1 MPDSP
6 ERPKIRGRERQAL
19 IQALR
24 AGVVPRTGLHH
35 IQVGRSAELDA
46 LLRNVDHVQDGGSAV
61 RFVIGEYGSGK
72 TFFLNLIRLVALERG
87 LVAVHAD
94 LTPDKRLQSGG
105 DHARAL
111 YAELMRNLSTRTRP
125 DGGALPA
132 LVERFVA
139 QAAKEAQEQGRD
151 PEAVI
156 RERLAS
162 LEELVAGYDFAGVVA
177 QYWRAHEEGDAATKA
192 AALRWLRGEY
202 PNRTAAKKDLD
213 VSTVID
219 DASWYDYLKL
229 MARFARLAGYGG
241 LVVVLDEMVNLYK
254 LNHQTAR
261 SRNYEQVLRIVN
273 DSLQGLAEGVL
284 FLLGGT
290 PEFLMDPYRGLY
302 SYEAL
307 QSRLAENRFARDGL
321 VDLSG
326 PVVRLQNLS
335 PEDLYVLL
343 GNIRRVFAGGDE
355 DGHLVPD
362 PALQA
367 FMRHC
372 AERVGDAY
380 FRTPRNTVRAFTDLL
395 AVLEQNPQAT
405 WEGLLGTVTLEE
417 ERNPDLEPLAESDAT
432 EPDATEP
439 DATEPDATDPGTTT
453 VSAVGSDGADD
464 DLSSFR
470 L

>member
-1 MPDSP
+1 MPDSTD
-6 ERPKIRGRERQAL
+6 RPKIRGRERQAL
-19 IQALR
+19 VQALR
-24 AGVVPRTGLHH
+24 AGVVPRAGLHH
-35 IQVGRSAELDA
+35 IQVGRSAELNA
-46 LLRNVDHVQDGGSAV
+46 LVRDVEHAQDGGSAV

-72 TFFLNLIRLVALERG
+72 TFFLNLTRLIALEQG
-87 LVAVHAD
+87 LVTVHAD
-94 LTPDKRLQSGG
+94 LTPDKRLQSSGG
-105 DHARAL
+105 HARAL

-139 QAAKEAQEQGRD
+139 QAARVAGEEGRD
-151 PEAVI
+151 TEAVI
-156 RERLAS
+156 RERLAE
-162 LEELVAGYDFAGVVA
+162 LEELVAGYDFAGVLA
-177 QYWRAHEEGDAATKA
+177 QYWRAHEDDDAVTKSA
-192 AALRWLRGEY
+192 VLRWLRGEY

-219 DASWYDYLKL
+219 DANWYEALKL
-229 MARFARLAGYGG
+229 MARFVRLAGYGG
-241 LVVVLDEMVNLYK
+241 LVVVVDEVVNLYK
-254 LNHQTAR
+254 MNHKTSR

-273 DSLQGLAEGVL
+273 DSLQGISEGVL
-284 FLLGGT
+284 FLFGGT

-307 QSRLAENRFARDGL
+307 QTRLAENRFAHDGL

-326 PVVRLQNLS
+326 PVIRLQNLS

-355 DGHLVPD
+355 EGEMVPD
-362 PALQA
+362 VALQA

-372 AERVGDAY
+372 AETVGDAY

-395 AVLEQNPQAT
+395 AVLEQNPGAE
-405 WEGLLGTVTLEE
+405 WEALLGGVALEE
-417 ERNPDLEPLAESDAT
+417 ERNPDLEPLADDGEEA
-432 EPDATEP
+432 
-439 DATEPDATDPGTTT
+439 
-453 VSAVGSDGADD
+453 DGAAAGDD
-464 DLSSFR
+464 DLTSFQ

>member
-6 ERPKIRGRERQAL
+6 ERPKIRGRERQSL

-24 AGVVPRTGLHH
+24 AGVVPRAGLHH

-46 LLRNVDHVQDGGSAV
+46 LLHNIEHVLDGGSAV

-72 TFFLNLIRLVALERG
+72 TFFLNLIRLVALEQG

-105 DHARAL
+105 GHARAL

-132 LVERFVA
+132 IVERFVA
-139 QAAKEAQEQGRD
+139 QAAKEAQDQARD
-151 PEAVI
+151 PEQVI
-156 RERLAS
+156 RDRLAS
-162 LEELVAGYDFAGVVA
+162 LQEMVAGFDFASVVA

-202 PNRTAAKKDLD
+202 PNRTSAKNDLN

-229 MARFARLAGYGG
+229 MARFASLAGYGG
-241 LVVVLDEMVNLYK
+241 LLVVVDEMVNLYK
-254 LNHQTAR
+254 LNHKTAR

-273 DSLQGLAEGVL
+273 DSLQGLSEGVL
-284 FLLGGT
+284 FLFGGT

-307 QSRLAENRFARDGL
+307 QSRLAENQFARNGF

-326 PVVRLQNLS
+326 PVVRLQDLS

-343 GNIRRVFAGGDE
+343 GNIRRVFASGDDE
-355 DGHLVPD
+355 RQLVPD
-362 PALQA
+362 AALQA

-395 AVLEQNPQAT
+395 AVLEQNTEAR
-405 WEGLLGTVTLEE
+405 WEGLLGQVVLKEE
-417 ERNPDLEPLAESDAT
+417 TNPDLEPLE
-432 EPDATEP
+432 E
-439 DATEPDATDPGTTT
+439 GT
-453 VSAVGSDGADD
+453 AVGSRAVDANSVAEGQSD
-464 DLSSFR
+464 DLTSFK

>member
-1 MPDSP
+1 MADSSD
-6 ERPKIRGRERQAL
+6 RPALRGRERQAL
-19 IQALR
+19 VQALR
-24 AGVVPRTGLHH
+24 AGVVPRAGLHH

-46 LLRNVDHVQDGGSAV
+46 LLRDVAHVQDGGSAV

-72 TFFLNLIRLVALERG
+72 TFFLNLIRLVGLERG
-87 LVAVHAD
+87 LVTVHAD
-94 LTPDKRLQSGG
+94 LTPDKRLQASTG
-105 DHARAL
+105 HARAL

-132 LVERFVA
+132 LVERFVS
-139 QAAKEAQEQGRD
+139 QAARDAEDAGRRPD
-151 PEAVI
+151 AVI
-156 RERLAS
+156 RERLAE
-162 LEELVAGYDFAGVVA
+162 LEELVSGYDFARVVA
-177 QYWRAHEEGDAATKA
+177 QYWQAHENGDAGTKA

-202 PNRTAAKKDLD
+202 PHRTAARRDLD
-213 VSTVID
+213 VSTIID

-229 MARFARLAGYGG
+229 MARFVRLAGYGG

-254 LNHQTAR
+254 LGHQTAR

-273 DSLQGLAEGVL
+273 DSLQGLSEGVL
-284 FLLGGT
+284 FLFGGT

-307 QSRLAENRFARDGL
+307 QTRLAENRFARDGL

-343 GNIRRVFAGGDE
+343 GNIRHVFASGGRDLVTD
-355 DGHLVPD
+355 DG
-362 PALQA
+362 LQA

-380 FRTPRNTVRAFTDLL
+380 FRTPRTTVRAFTDLL
-395 AVLEQNPQAT
+395 AVLEQNPDAS
-405 WEGLLGTVTLEE
+405 WEALLGTVALKE
-417 ERNPDLEPLAESDAT
+417 ERNPDLEPLAD
-432 EPDATEP
+432 
-439 DATEPDATDPGTTT
+439 
-453 VSAVGSDGADD
+453 AVGGDGSEAPAADGPPGASADD
-464 DLSSFR
+464 DDLASFS

>member
-1 MPDSP
+1 MPDP
-6 ERPKIRGRERQAL
+6 AARLTIRRRERRAL

-24 AGVVPRTGLHH
+24 AGVVPRAGLHH
-35 IQVGRSAELDA
+35 VQVGRSAELDA
-46 LLRNVDHVQDGGSAV
+46 LVGNVEHVQEGGSAV

-72 TFFLNLIRLVALERG
+72 TFFLNLIRLVALEHG
-87 LVAVHAD
+87 LVTVHAD
-94 LTPDKRLQSGG
+94 LTPDKRLQSTGG
-105 DHARAL
+105 HARAL

-132 LVERFVA
+132 LVERFVS
-139 QAAKEAQEQGRD
+139 QAAKEASETGRSTN
-151 PEAVI
+151 AVI
-156 RERLAS
+156 RERLAE
-162 LEELVAGYDFAGVVA
+162 LEELVSGYDFASVVA
-177 QYWRAHEEGDAATKA
+177 QYWEAHEAGDAELKA
-192 AALRWLRGEY
+192 SALRWLRGEY
-202 PNRTAAKKDLD
+202 PNRTAAKRDLD

-229 MARFARLAGYGG
+229 MARFVRLSGYGG
-241 LVVVLDEMVNLYK
+241 LVVLIDEAVNLYK
-254 LNHQTAR
+254 LNHKTAR

-273 DSLQGLAEGVL
+273 DSLQGLSEGVL
-284 FLLGGT
+284 FLFGGT

-307 QSRLAENRFARDGL
+307 QTRLAENRFAQEGL

-343 GNIRRVFAGGDE
+343 GNIRRVFAGGD
-355 DGHLVPD
+355 DNALPVPD
-362 PALQA
+362 EALQA

-372 AERVGDAY
+372 AETVGDAY

-395 AVLEQNPQAT
+395 AVLEQNPQAS
-405 WEGLLGTVTLEE
+405 WQGLLSGVTLESDS
-417 ERNPDLEPLAESDAT
+417 NPDLEPLEDSDEDS
-432 EPDATEP
+432 EPA
-439 DATEPDATDPGTTT
+439 A
-453 VSAVGSDGADD
+453 SANTSDD
-464 DLSSFR
+464 DLTSFR